1 VRASTC
7 PNLGSTRHR
16 WLTNRAF
23 ALLPLVVRQQDAQQ
37 SDHGSAPYLVVG
49 VGGESPKPSPLRL
62 DARPLCRA
70 ALPTRVRKLRP
81 SVDPVGAPPLVVGEQ
96 DGRSSASSCGGSSS
110 DASMTAR
117 SSSVT
122 LTRAVTLPLTAVHQ
136 RPDVTPVG
144 QSKITSKRTSNM
156 SASKP
161 TPMYMDPSRFDYAST
176 TGAVHNGVRQ
186 KAAAMSATSVEL
198 TRNSAA
204 TPGRRGDFPPRDRFG
219 RPTLRPCRTFRGGA
233 LVRAV
238 RQRACASR
246 PRFPSGISIVRRA
259 ATVRVRQNAREAL
272 SCFAV

>member
-1 VRASTC
+1 
-7 PNLGSTRHR
+7 
-16 WLTNRAF
+16 
-23 ALLPLVVRQQDAQQ
+23 LLPLVVREQDAQQ

-62 DARPLCRA
+62 DPRPLCRA

-136 RPDVTPVG
+136 RPDVTPFG
-144 QSKITSKRTSNM
+144 QSKITSKRTSSM

-161 TPMYMDPSRFDYAST
+161 TPMYMDPSCLDCAST

-186 KAAAMSATSVEL
+186 KAVAMSATSVEL

-204 TPGRRGDFPPRDRFG
+204 TPRRPGDAVTFRPRDRFG
-219 RPTLRPCRTFRGGA
+219 RPTMRPCRTFRGGA